1 MQKITPCLWYESNI
15 EEAVNFYLSIFKNGK
30 IIETQ
35 RYPKASEEVS
45 GKKAG
50 EVMTIEFEILGQRF
64 LALNGGPI
72 FKLSEAV
79 SFIVDCKD
87 QEEVDYYWGKL
98 SEGGDPKSQV
108 CGWLKDKFGLSW
120 QIVPKQ
126 FNEIIKKHPEKNEQ
140 IMAAF
145 MKMKKIDIAELE
157 KAAE

>member
-15 EEAVNFYLSIFKNGK
+15 EEAVNFYLSIFKDGK

-35 RYPKASEEVS
+35 RYPKASEEAS

-50 EVMTIEFEILGQRF
+50 EVMTIEFEIFGQRF

-126 FNEIIKKHPEKNEQ
+126 FIEIIKKHPEKNEQ